1 LGINE
6 NERDA
11 ETRMQRGDNVLAGAS
26 LAFSLLAGLAGFILV
41 YASARLM
48 GYFEIPGAPRE
59 HESVG
64 AAVVFILAICC
75 FFEAVRFYRF
85 FASPDIRDRYY
96 ATLLRRKETRV
107 KS

>member
-1 LGINE
+1 MTKL
-6 NERDA
+6 
-11 ETRMQRGDNVLAGAS
+11 QRGDNVLAGAS
-26 LAFSLLAGLAGFILV
+26 LAFSLLAGLAGFILL

-64 AAVVFILAICC
+64 AAVIFCLAILC
-75 FFEAVRFYRF
+75 FFEAGRFYRF

-96 ATLLRRKETRV
+96 ATRLRRKETKV